1 MAAISVLTNVSVD
14 EVSGIGSALLT
25 VDGGGPAVCSVFTGF
40 KPRKVIST
48 QISGTVGNGA
58 VTTGNPNLAAGY
70 MTQQVANGTM
80 TVVTTNGYT
89 FLDGTEA
96 APAAKA
102 TGSPA
107 AAGPGFSLGTSVNPT
122 ASATY
127 LLEWYR

>member
-1 MAAISVLTNVSVD
+1 MAAISVLTNVQID

-25 VDGGGPAVCSVFTGF
+25 VDAGGPATCSVFCGF
-40 KPRKVIST
+40 KPRKVVST

-70 MTQQVANGTM
+70 MTQQVAAGTM
-80 TVVTTNGYT
+80 TVVTAAGYT

-96 APAAKA
+96 SPATKA

-107 AAGPGFSLGTSVNPT
+107 ASGPGFSIGTAVNPT

-127 LLEWYR
+127 LLEFYR

>member
-1 MAAISVLTNVSVD
+1 MAAVSVLTNVSID

-25 VDGGGPAVCSVFTGF
+25 VDATGASACSVFCGF

-70 MTQQVANGTM
+70 MTQQVAAGTM
-80 TVVTTNGYT
+80 TIVTTNGYT

-96 APAAKA
+96 APATKA

-107 AAGPGFSLGTSVNPT
+107 SSGPGFTIGTSVNPT

-127 LLEWYR
+127 LLEFYR